1 MLENNSKPGIQEKSW
16 RIAVKLENNI
26 KAREE

>member
-1 MLENNSKPGIQEKSW
+1 MENNSKPGVQQKGW

-26 KAREE
+26 KAIEE

>member
-1 MLENNSKPGIQEKSW
+1 LENNSKPGVKQNSW